1 MIMVYLDIRY
11 TIDRLEKYAAGTSV
25 IEQAF
30 NSIRTVFAF
39 SLQENFA
46 TEDYAGLRKGCDG
59 ESRRGQVIGLIRGAF
74 DCLIFLIFAFSFWVW
89 FLYVASN
96 QLGGADAVT
105 VILTMMIRKINTKS
119 CVALLALMILLN
131 RCSIG

>member
-11 TIDRLEKYAAGTSV
+11 STDRLKKYAAATSV

-46 TEDYAGLRKGCDG
+46 TEYYAGLRKVCDV
-59 ESRRGQVIGLIRGAF
+59 ECRKAQVIGLMRGAF
-74 DCLIFLIFAFSFWVW
+74 DCLIFLIFALSFWVS

-105 VILTMMIRKINTKS
+105 VILTMMIRKINE
-119 CVALLALMILLN
+119 
-131 RCSIG
+131 

>member
-11 TIDRLEKYAAGTSV
+11 TIDLLEKYAAGTSV

-39 SLQENFA
+39 SSQENFA
-46 TEDYAGLRKGCDG
+46 IEDYAGLRKGCDV
-59 ESRRGQVIGLIRGAF
+59 ESRRAQVIGLIRSAF
-74 DCLIFLIFAFSFWVW
+74 DCLIFLIFAFFFWVR

-119 CVALLALMILLN
+119 CVALLALMILLS